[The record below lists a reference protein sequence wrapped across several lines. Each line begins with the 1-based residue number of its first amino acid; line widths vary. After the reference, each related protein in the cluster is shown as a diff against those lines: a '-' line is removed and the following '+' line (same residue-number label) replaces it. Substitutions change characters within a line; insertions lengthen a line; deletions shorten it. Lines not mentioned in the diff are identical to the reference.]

1 MRTVAEGGGPERL
14 HLQHQRQQPIRLRP
28 RVLRSGRTSPPVGNS
43 ISASVT
49 RGAAAIDSRM
59 LTVYVQ
65 KEFGKG
71 LHGAPVGGFLFKY
84 QLPPTSWGRP
94 AALKT
99 ALLYATSFC
108 SPEARPGKWLSRLLY
123 TGLRA
128 VQSGALG
135 ERVQA
140 REVWSLQRQLLL
152 PADPCF
158 GSGLPLPQVGAARS
172 PSSKVSATHCKRG
185 RERSVA
191 GRSVTAHPTA
201 RAATR
206 AAAQTV
212 HHCG

>member
-1 MRTVAEGGGPERL
+1 M
-14 HLQHQRQQPIRLRP
+14 
-28 RVLRSGRTSPPVGNS
+28 RSGRTSPPVGNS

-65 KEFGKG
+65 KEIGKG

-206 AAAQTV
+206 AAAHTV